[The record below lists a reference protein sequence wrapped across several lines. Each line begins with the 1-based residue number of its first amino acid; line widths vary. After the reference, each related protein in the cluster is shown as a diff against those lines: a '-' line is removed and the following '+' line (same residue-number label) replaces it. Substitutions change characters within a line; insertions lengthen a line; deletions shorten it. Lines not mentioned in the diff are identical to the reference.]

1 MEFINLKKQFKIIEN
16 KINSNISKVLNHG
29 KYIMGP
35 EINELESKLAE
46 YVNVKHAI
54 SCSSGTD
61 ALLLPLMAKGIG
73 PGDAVITVSFTFV
86 STAEV
91 ISLLGATPIFTDI
104 NGCSFNM
111 SSSKINDSIEFAKKN
126 NLNPKAIIPVDLFG
140 QPANYDKI
148 NEIAKS
154 HDMWVLEDLAQGFGS
169 SQNGKKSGS
178 LTLCG
183 ATSFFPAKPLG
194 CYGDGGAIF
203 TNDDELADVIKSIRV
218 HGKGSDKYDNVR
230 IGVNGRLDTIQAA
243 ILLAKLEI
251 FDDEIKSRNQI
262 AKMYNKHLS
271 EVLITPYVRPNNISA
286 WAQYSVLAKNE
297 REREII
303 QAYLKDNG
311 VPTAIYYPTPLHKQ
325 TAYKYLGQSG
335 RGLNISEEVSKR
347 IFSLPMH
354 PYIDEKSIL
363 KITNLIKKVLKK

>member
-1 MEFINLKKQFKIIEN
+1 M
-16 KINSNISKVLNHG
+16 
-29 KYIMGP
+29 
-35 EINELESKLAE
+35 
-46 YVNVKHAI
+46 
-54 SCSSGTD
+54 
-61 ALLLPLMAKGIG
+61 
-73 PGDAVITVSFTFV
+73 
-86 STAEV
+86 
-91 ISLLGATPIFTDI
+91 
-104 NGCSFNM
+104 
-111 SSSKINDSIEFAKKN
+111 
-126 NLNPKAIIPVDLFG
+126 
-140 QPANYDKI
+140 
-148 NEIAKS
+148 
-154 HDMWVLEDLAQGFGS
+154 
-169 SQNGKKSGS
+169 
-178 LTLCG
+178 
-183 ATSFFPAKPLG
+183 G

-297 REREII
+297 KERKKI
-303 QAYLKDNG
+303 QTFLKDNG
-311 VPTAIYYPTPLHKQ
+311 VPTAIYYPTPLHQQ
-325 TAYKYLGQSG
+325 TAYKYLEQSG
-335 RGLNISEEVSKR
+335 RNLKISEEVSKR

-354 PYIDEKSIL
+354 PYLDEKSIL

>member
-1 MEFINLKKQFKIIEN
+1 M
-16 KINSNISKVLNHG
+16 
-29 KYIMGP
+29 
-35 EINELESKLAE
+35 
-46 YVNVKHAI
+46 
-54 SCSSGTD
+54 
-61 ALLLPLMAKGIG
+61 
-73 PGDAVITVSFTFV
+73 
-86 STAEV
+86 
-91 ISLLGATPIFTDI
+91 
-104 NGCSFNM
+104 
-111 SSSKINDSIEFAKKN
+111 
-126 NLNPKAIIPVDLFG
+126 
-140 QPANYDKI
+140 
-148 NEIAKS
+148 
-154 HDMWVLEDLAQGFGS
+154 
-169 SQNGKKSGS
+169 
-178 LTLCG
+178 
-183 ATSFFPAKPLG
+183 G

-203 TNDDELADVIKSIRV
+203 TNDDQLADVIKSIRV

-311 VPTAIYYPTPLHKQ
+311 VPTAIYYPTPLHMQ
-325 TAYKYLGQSG
+325 TAYKYLNQKAGT
-335 RGLNISEEVSKR
+335 LPISEDVSKR

-354 PYIDEKSIL
+354 PYLDEKDIVNIADIIKRAL
-363 KITNLIKKVLKK
+363 KS